1 MNKKD
6 KPQKP
11 CSQCGSRDFYK
22 SPTSEI
28 ICSVCGQIQEKV
40 KAKQEIEGVE
50 AENFPKYWKTVQ
62 LSTQSSNLTR
72 RLKIIE
78 RQNEERNEREDIQD
92 VHSSEDDGMIENEF
106 QHDTMFSMLG
116 NITLTYCNIM
126 AKHYHVNV
134 DDVNKVAKQII

>member
-28 ICSVCGQIQEKV
+28 ICSVCGQIQQKV
-40 KAKQEIEGVE
+40 KEKQEIEGVE
-50 AENFPKYWKTVQ
+50 GENFPKYWKTVQ

-78 RQNEERNEREDIQD
+78 RQNEERNERGERQD
-92 VHSSEDDGMIENEF
+92 FHSSEDDMLIDNEF
-106 QHDTMFSMLG
+106 QHEISFAQGDS
-116 NITLTYCNIM
+116 CE
-126 AKHYHVNV
+126 
-134 DDVNKVAKQII
+134 